1 MLVPALLLVLVLV
14 LVPELL
20 VLVLVPELPAQS
32 HTYLALIRQ
41 RQYARG

>member
-1 MLVPALLLVLVLV
+1 MPELLVPELLVLVLV
-14 LVPELL
+14 LVPEL
-20 VLVLVPELPAQS
+20 PEQS